1 MSRHLVDVKM
11 IRESFVA
18 LLLALIADSFAGM
31 LLNRSI
37 SVFNAIPGLL
47 MILPALLDMRGNVY
61 GAQISRLSSKLHLGE
76 ITSIKDKKV
85 KINIISAIALAFT
98 VSYIMIGL
106 TAGVFYFTQDMVV
119 PVLIILA
126 IVLTNHFFTSSIL
139 TPVSAYIAVKSYEKN
154 WNPDNIGVPI
164 ISAVGDFLV
173 VFFMVFSAMIVMWL
187 PHFLRYALLGVW
199 LIYTIYIFS
208 RTIKS
213 KEGWRIYR
221 ESFIVLI
228 IVGLFELVTGTMWE
242 DNKLPLLL
250 LVLPPFQETLGNIG
264 SVLSARLS
272 SFIYLGYIKPGIIPR
287 GRRFLEDVV
296 STYVLAFIM
305 ASIVAGLGFFYTM
318 NWIVVGMIFTA
329 GMLAATILILISYYL
344 TYLSIKLKMD
354 PDNTVIPI
362 ITTLADIIGSG
373 TIIFLYYIFF

>member
-1 MSRHLVDVKM
+1 MSRHLVDIKM
-11 IRESFVA
+11 IRESFIA
-18 LLLALIADSFAGM
+18 LLMALIADSFAGM

-37 SVFNAIPGLL
+37 GVFNAIPGLL

-76 ITSIKDKKV
+76 ISGMKDKKV

-98 VSYIMIGL
+98 VSYIMIIL
-106 TAGVFYFTQDMVV
+106 TSGVFYFTKGIII
-119 PVLIILA
+119 PVMIILT
-126 IVLTNHFFTSSIL
+126 IILTNHFFTSSIL
-139 TPVSAYIAVKSYEKN
+139 TPVSAYIAVKSYEKK

-173 VFFMVFSAMIVMWL
+173 VFFMIFSALIVTWL
-187 PHFLRYALLGVW
+187 PDILRYALLGVW
-199 LIYTIYIFS
+199 VAYTLYVFFK
-208 RTIKS
+208 TLKS
-213 KEGWRIYR
+213 HEGRRIYR

-228 IVGLFELVTGTMWE
+228 LVGLFELVTGTLWE

-250 LVLPPFQETLGNIG
+250 LILPPFQETLGNIG

-272 SFIYLGYIKPGIIPR
+272 SFIYLGYIEPGIIPK

-296 STYVLAFIM
+296 STYVLAIIM
-305 ASIVAGLGFFYTM
+305 ASIVAALGFFYTM
-318 NWIVVGMIFTA
+318 NFMVVVMIFVA
-329 GMLAATILILISYYL
+329 GMLAATLLILISYYL

-354 PDNTVIPI
+354 PDNAVIPI
-362 ITTLADIIGSG
+362 ITTLADIVGSG
-373 TIIFLYYIFF
+373 TMIFLYYIFF

>member
-1 MSRHLVDVKM
+1 MSRHLVDMKM
-11 IRESFVA
+11 IRESFIA
-18 LLLALIADSFAGM
+18 LLMALIADSFAGM

-37 SVFNAIPGLL
+37 GIFNAIPGLL

-76 ITSIKDKKV
+76 ISGMKDKKV

-98 VSYIMIGL
+98 VSYIMIIL
-106 TAGVFYFTQDMVV
+106 TSGVFYFTKGIII
-119 PVLIILA
+119 PVMIILT
-126 IVLTNHFFTSSIL
+126 IILTNHFFTSSIL
-139 TPVSAYIAVKSYEKN
+139 TPVSAYIAVKSYEKK

-173 VFFMVFSAMIVMWL
+173 VFFMVFSALIVTWL
-187 PHFLRYALLGVW
+187 PDILRYALLGVW
-199 LIYTIYIFS
+199 VAYTLYVFFK
-208 RTIKS
+208 TLKS
-213 KEGWRIYR
+213 HEGRRIYR

-228 IVGLFELVTGTMWE
+228 LVGLFELVTGTLWE

-250 LVLPPFQETLGNIG
+250 LILPPFQETLGNIG

-272 SFIYLGYIKPGIIPR
+272 SFIYLGYIEPGIIPK

-296 STYVLAFIM
+296 STYVLAIIM
-305 ASIVAGLGFFYTM
+305 ASIVAALGFFYTM
-318 NWIVVGMIFTA
+318 NFMVVVMIFIA
-329 GMLAATILILISYYL
+329 GMLAATLLILISYYL

-354 PDNTVIPI
+354 PDNAVIPI
-362 ITTLADIIGSG
+362 ITTLADIVGSG
-373 TIIFLYYIFF
+373 TMIFLYYIFF

>member
-1 MSRHLVDVKM
+1 MSRHLVDMKM
-11 IRESFVA
+11 IRESFIA
-18 LLLALIADSFAGM
+18 LLMALIADSFAGM

-37 SVFNAIPGLL
+37 GVFNAIPGLL

-76 ITSIKDKKV
+76 ISGMKDKKV

-98 VSYIMIGL
+98 VSYIMIIL
-106 TAGVFYFTQDMVV
+106 TSGVFYFTKGIII
-119 PVLIILA
+119 PVMMILTII
-126 IVLTNHFFTSSIL
+126 LTNHFFTSSIL
-139 TPVSAYIAVKSYEKN
+139 TPVSAYIAVKSYEKK

-173 VFFMVFSAMIVMWL
+173 VFFMVFSALIVTWL
-187 PHFLRYALLGVW
+187 PDILRYVLLGVW
-199 LIYTIYIFS
+199 VAYTLYVFFK
-208 RTIKS
+208 TLKS
-213 KEGWRIYR
+213 HEGRRIYR

-228 IVGLFELVTGTMWE
+228 LVGLFELVTGTLWE

-250 LVLPPFQETLGNIG
+250 LILPPFQETLGNIG

-272 SFIYLGYIKPGIIPR
+272 SFIYLGYIEPGIIPK

-296 STYVLAFIM
+296 STYVLATIM
-305 ASIVAGLGFFYTM
+305 ASIVAALGFFYTM
-318 NWIVVGMIFTA
+318 NFMVVVMIFVA
-329 GMLAATILILISYYL
+329 GMVAATLLILISYYL

-354 PDNTVIPI
+354 PDNAVIPI
-362 ITTLADIIGSG
+362 ITTLADIVGSG
-373 TIIFLYYIFF
+373 TMIFLYYIFF